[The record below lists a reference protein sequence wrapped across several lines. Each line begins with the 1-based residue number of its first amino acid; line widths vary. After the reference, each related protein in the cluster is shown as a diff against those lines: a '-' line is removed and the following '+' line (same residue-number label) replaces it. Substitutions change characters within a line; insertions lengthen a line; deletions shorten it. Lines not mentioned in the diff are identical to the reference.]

1 MGYACYIL
9 SMGGDKKKPPS
20 MRVVESGKMDR
31 IVLFYFCQISIVY
44 WIAPLRYLWLGLA
57 DSNLTPHSNNSQQFC
72 KINFLSFCYIYI
84 KWHFLPV
91 IHK

>member
-44 WIAPLRYLWLGLA
+44 RIAPLRYLWLGLA
-57 DSNLTPHSNNSQQFC
+57 DSNLSPHSNN
-72 KINFLSFCYIYI
+72 L
-84 KWHFLPV
+84 
-91 IHK
+91 